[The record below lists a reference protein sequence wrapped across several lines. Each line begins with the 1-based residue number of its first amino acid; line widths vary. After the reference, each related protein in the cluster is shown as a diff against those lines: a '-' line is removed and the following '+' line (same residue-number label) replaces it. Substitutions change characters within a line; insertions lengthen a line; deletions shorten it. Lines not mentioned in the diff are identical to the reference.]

1 MALAAAHFNAEIGTA
16 LGKFPYPHHPLGTLH
31 ARDHRPQTDSQ
42 GIGLHTRDH
51 RPQTD
56 SQGIGIVL
64 WSLSLTQPV
73 VDNCWR

>member
-42 GIGLHTRDH
+42 GIG
-51 RPQTD
+51 
-56 SQGIGIVL
+56 IVL
-64 WSLSLTQPV
+64 WSLSLTQPA